1 MATNTE
7 LRPPPP
13 TDEVQR
19 ATPATARRPHVVGF
33 GTAALCVL
41 LLVGCGQL
49 GLIVAADHW
58 HVYRDLRETRSVF
71 DALLALPGAT
81 LETTW
86 VGGRNVLRDGAYAV
100 FVAAFAVF
108 AWLRRTQFAQFFRSM
123 TVGVSLVALSI
134 LAVATGVVVPQID
147 PADDPLVR
155 VEAAGVPGSN
165 HQEHFES
172 FQWAVSY
179 FLYHLDHLY
188 GVGLPEPE
196 LPPQALAGLDAF
208 GRRYGFEESENRSK
222 QMSATFSGQAKTDAI
237 LAFGARHESV
247 LRRAF
252 DFCTR
257 LHLNRIYRSFW
268 FASLMGVLAV
278 AIAANTFHG
287 GPKRWFTR
295 GKFGFF
301 LVHIGMLVMLTGGGL
316 SRLSTMRGILHLHT
330 DGLDRDGD
338 GVYVRERGEIPP
350 IEDAFYKSYM
360 QGPEHLRFMPFG
372 LSLERF
378 ARRDWPAVRV
388 VFFEPDGRPVEFTSR
403 LPIHT
408 LWNGRTIDLDF
419 SENESGDL
427 EPRLRL
433 VAKRLHERARA
444 DEVLARERS
453 AAERGDAPA
462 RPATRIVLPD
472 FRAMIARGRPEPG
485 ADFPRRTEFLMAAP
499 PSAEQVPCL
508 TDVFGTFRL
517 VTQRGGDPRALFP
530 ANEGLLGRVFVRAIE
545 NGREI
550 DVVVPVRL
558 GEFVDLP
565 GGRRV
570 VFQRATKDY
579 AVDPQT
585 GVEVP
590 QSRPLAEQYP
600 VRPAVFA
607 HIVAANGESEDR
619 VLESGVD
626 PLARGLTAG
635 YAFEDLVLELEWN
648 EWTCPGP
655 ARHVLWF
662 DEGVAPRLVSQDGV
676 ERPFVLGQ
684 PLPFEGGMPVVVEG
698 VFFDLVAEPKVE
710 FLPPTERADDWHADF
725 YARDPRGVELE
736 VIEWPL
742 DEARRTSTTVQLAT
756 SGDRGASLYVPKDG
770 RYVVEF
776 FENRS
781 GFPFEWRSILRVH
794 ERDAAGVWRE
804 VPRGNERA
812 REIRVNDYFTHAGY
826 RMFQSN
832 ALDSD
837 PEYSGIG
844 IVYDPGIPLAMAGM
858 WIVIAGA
865 AFAFLVRPILIAR
878 EKARVMSATLGGARS

>member
-1 MATNTE
+1 MVTKTDK
-7 LRPPPP
+7 RPRPEERVDSGAP
-13 TDEVQR
+13 VS
-19 ATPATARRPHVVGF
+19 RRPLTIGF
-33 GTAALCVL
+33 GTALLCVL
-41 LLVGCGQL
+41 VLVGCGQL

-58 HVYRDLRETRSVF
+58 HTYRDLRETRGVF
-71 DALLALPGAT
+71 DALAALPGAT

-86 VGGRNVLRDGAYAV
+86 AEGRNVLRDSAYGL
-100 FVAAFAVF
+100 FVAAFAFF
-108 AWLRRTQFAQFFRSM
+108 AWARRAQFAQFFRSM
-123 TVGVSLVALSI
+123 TVGVSLVALST
-134 LAVATGVVVPQID
+134 LAVAVGVVVPQID
-147 PADDPLVR
+147 PPDDPLVR
-155 VEAAGVPGSN
+155 VDAPGVPGSN

-196 LPPQALAGLDAF
+196 LPPQALAGLDEF
-208 GRRYGFEESENRSK
+208 GRRYGFEESENRRK
-222 QMSATFSGQAKTDAI
+222 VMSATFSGQAKTDAI
-237 LAFGARHESV
+237 LAFGTRHEEL

-252 DFCTR
+252 DVCTR

-268 FASLMGVLAV
+268 FASLMGVLAM
-278 AIAANTFHG
+278 AIASNTFHG

-301 LVHIGMLVMLTGGGL
+301 LVHVGMLVLLAGGGL

-338 GVYVRERGEIPP
+338 GVFVREKGEIPP
-350 IEDAFYKSYM
+350 IEDGFYKSYL

-378 ARRDWPAVRV
+378 ARRDWPAVQI
-388 VFFEPDGRPVEFTSR
+388 VFFEPDGSPVAFTSR
-403 LPIHT
+403 LPIYT

-419 SENESGDL
+419 TENEKGEL

-433 VAKRLHERARA
+433 VAKRLYERARA
-444 DEVLARERS
+444 DEVVSRERS
-453 AAERGDAPA
+453 AAERGDAPV
-462 RPATRIVLPD
+462 RPAARIVVPD
-472 FRAMIARGRPEPG
+472 FRAMIARGRPTPG
-485 ADFPRRTEFLMAAP
+485 EDFPRRTEFMWAATAATP
-499 PSAEQVPCL
+499 DVACL
-508 TDVFGTFRL
+508 TDLFGTFRL
-517 VTQRGGDPRALFP
+517 VAQRGGDPRALFP
-530 ANEGLLGRVFVRAIE
+530 EKEGELGRVFVRAIE
-545 NGREI
+545 NGREV
-550 DVVVPVRL
+550 DVVIPVRL
-558 GEFVDLP
+558 GEFFDLP

-579 AVDPQT
+579 AIDPQT

-626 PLARGLTAG
+626 PIARGLTSG
-635 YAFEDLVLELEWN
+635 YTFEDLVLELEWN
-648 EWTCPGP
+648 DWTSPGP
-655 ARHVLWF
+655 QRHVVYF
-662 DEGVAPRLVSQDGV
+662 DDGVAPRLVSQSGDD
-676 ERPFVLGQ
+676 RPLDLGE
-684 PLPFEGGMPVVVEG
+684 PLPFEGGMPVVVES
-698 VFFDLVAEPKVE
+698 VFADLVAEPKIE
-710 FLPPTERADDWHADF
+710 FLPPTERADGWHADF
-725 YARDPRGVELE
+725 YARDPRGLELE

-742 DEARRTSTTVQLAT
+742 DEARRTSTTARLAT
-756 SGDRGASLYVPKDG
+756 SGDRGASLFVPKSG
-770 RYVVEF
+770 RFVVEF
-776 FENRS
+776 FENRA
-781 GFPFEWRSILRVH
+781 GFPFEWRSVLRVH
-794 ERDAAGVWRE
+794 ERDASGAWRE
-804 VPRGNERA
+804 VPRGSERE
-812 REIRVNDYFTHAGY
+812 REIRVNDYFTHASY

-832 ALDSD
+832 ALDED

-878 EKARVMSATLGGARS
+878 DKARATNVSMGGTRS